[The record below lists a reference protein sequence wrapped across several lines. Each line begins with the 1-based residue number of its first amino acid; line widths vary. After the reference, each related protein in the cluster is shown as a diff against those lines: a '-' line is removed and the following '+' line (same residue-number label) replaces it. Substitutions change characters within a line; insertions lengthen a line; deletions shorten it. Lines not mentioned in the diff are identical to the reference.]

1 MAGRGSCGRSQP
13 SSRAVAGISC
23 ISPTAQRAHLV
34 LATAAYVALFVGAFV
49 VDVHL
54 FVALVAG
61 WFLPARLA
69 LCALAC
75 TFNWLPHA
83 PHEVTVDVDRYR
95 ATVVRSGALWT
106 FLLLGQNHHL
116 VHHLFPAVPFHRLA
130 SVWRARRA
138 ELVAHG
144 AVDKSV

>member
-1 MAGRGSCGRSQP
+1 MYARVCPAYAIRGR
-13 SSRAVAGISC
+13 AD
-23 ISPTAQRAHLV
+23 
-34 LATAAYVALFVGAFV
+34 YYE
-49 VDVHL
+49 
-54 FVALVAG
+54 
-61 WFLPARLA
+61 
-69 LCALAC
+69 
-75 TFNWLPHA
+75 PHA

-144 AVDKSV
+144 AGDKSV